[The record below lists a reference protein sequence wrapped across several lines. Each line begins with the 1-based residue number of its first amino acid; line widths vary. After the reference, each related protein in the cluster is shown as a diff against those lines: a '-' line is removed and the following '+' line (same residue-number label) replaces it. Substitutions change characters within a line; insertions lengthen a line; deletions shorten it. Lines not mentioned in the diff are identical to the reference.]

1 MMETNSNNQTIA
13 ISPNDKMASVK
24 NKIDKLDLDREW
36 LEKKIDIDKADL
48 DKSISIINTTCPIKR
63 NEYWI
68 SLFNSTD
75 VDGTFTAIYEDIIA
89 LKNATVNAFQSSFF
103 TSKETLKLLKKLA
116 DYELDLYSIIDE
128 SELTSAEL
136 SSLFVS
142 ALKDTNVKD
151 ETVLQ
156 LLQQAKDRALR
167 LKERFESFRN
177 EFENKLKDSSSKANN
192 RIGKLESETK
202 ESINNLNKRIGDQ
215 GVSIH
220 NLKEGLKKI
229 STMSDDKNKSTKTWV
244 VLGSVLTFVFSLVGS
259 FLIHHF
265 L

>member
-1 MMETNSNNQTIA
+1 METNSNNQTIA

-48 DKSISIINTTCPIKR
+48 DKSINKINTTCPIKR

-75 VDGTFTAIYEDIIA
+75 VDSTFTAIYEDIIA

-103 TSKETLKLLKKLA
+103 NSKETLKLLKKLA

-142 ALKDTNVKD
+142 ALKDTNIKD

-167 LKERFESFRN
+167 LKEQMDALRQEVES
-177 EFENKLKDSSSKANN
+177 ELNN
-192 RIGKLESETK
+192 RYNEYKGLLIKQNSKIDELKTETEVSK
-202 ESINNLNKRIGDQ
+202 KRINKRFLLYG
-215 GVSIH
+215 
-220 NLKEGLKKI
+220 GLTI
-229 STMSDDKNKSTKTWV
+229 FLS
-244 VLGSVLTFVFSLVGS
+244 LIGSVLIHL
-259 FLIHHF
+259 FL
-265 L
+265 

>member
-48 DKSISIINTTCPIKR
+48 DKSINKINTTCPIKR

-75 VDGTFTAIYEDIIA
+75 VDSTFTAIYEDIIA

-103 TSKETLKLLKKLA
+103 NSKETLKLLKKLA

-142 ALKDTNVKD
+142 ALKDTNIKD

-167 LKERFESFRN
+167 LKEQMDALRQEVEN
-177 EFENKLKDSSSKANN
+177 ELNN
-192 RIGKLESETK
+192 RYNEYKGLLIKQNSKIDELKTET
-202 ESINNLNKRIGDQ
+202 EVSIKNIKRINKRFLLYG
-215 GVSIH
+215 
-220 NLKEGLKKI
+220 GLTI
-229 STMSDDKNKSTKTWV
+229 FLS
-244 VLGSVLTFVFSLVGS
+244 LIGSVLIHL
-259 FLIHHF
+259 FL
-265 L
+265 

>member
-1 MMETNSNNQTIA
+1 METNSNNQALA
-13 ISPNDKMASVK
+13 ISPNDKMESVK
-24 NKIDKLDLDREW
+24 YKIDKLDLDREW

-48 DKSISIINTTCPIKR
+48 DKSINKINTTCPIKR

-75 VDGTFTAIYEDIIA
+75 VDSTFTAIYEDIIA

-103 TSKETLKLLKKLA
+103 NSKETLKLLKKLA
-116 DYELDLYSIIDE
+116 DYELDLYAIIDE

-142 ALKDTNVKD
+142 ALKDTNIKD

-167 LKERFESFRN
+167 LKEQMDALRQEVEN
-177 EFENKLKDSSSKANN
+177 ELNN
-192 RIGKLESETK
+192 RYNEYKGLLIKQNSKIDELKTET
-202 ESINNLNKRIGDQ
+202 EVSIKNIKRINKRFLLYG
-215 GVSIH
+215 
-220 NLKEGLKKI
+220 GLTI
-229 STMSDDKNKSTKTWV
+229 FLS
-244 VLGSVLTFVFSLVGS
+244 LIGSVLIHL
-259 FLIHHF
+259 FL
-265 L
+265 

>member
-1 MMETNSNNQTIA
+1 MEANFNNQA
-13 ISPNDKMASVK
+13 LVGLPKDRLASIK
-24 NKIDKLDLDREW
+24 NKIDKLDFDCEW
-36 LEKKIDIDKADL
+36 LEKKIDQDKKDL
-48 DKSISIINTTCPIKR
+48 YKSINKINTTCPIKR

-75 VDGTFTAIYEDIIA
+75 VDSTFTAIYNDIIA
-89 LKNATVNAFQSSFF
+89 LKIATVDAFKSSFIN
-103 TSKETLKLLKKLA
+103 SKETLNLLKRLA

-142 ALKDTNVKD
+142 TLNDTNIKD

-192 RIGKLESETK
+192 RIDKLETKTK

-220 NLKEGLKKI
+220 NLKEGMKKI
-229 STMSDDKNKSTKTWV
+229 STLSDDKNKRIKTWV
-244 VLGSVLTFVFSLVGS
+244 ILGSVLTFALSLVGS
-259 FLIHHF
+259 YLIHHF